1 MFFYSLFAVPYIYLI
16 SLWGSIVPTQASH
29 GRNVGDFF
37 NFYQLGYCITII
49 ACYIFPFLFCKYL
62 TYKNLKREILSKKFL
77 GLIIALI
84 VYIIIL
90 IVFYNYG
97 DLRLE
102 GKGIVHKFLI
112 NFVENENLRFYFT
125 ILSFLIGAVIIFIFF
140 EKKNDFIIV
149 SYLLILSI
157 VTFPFYQEYLDPLIL
172 LLLF

>member
-1 MFFYSLFAVPYIYLI
+1 M
-16 SLWGSIVPTQASH
+16 
-29 GRNVGDFF
+29 
-37 NFYQLGYCITII
+37 
-49 ACYIFPFLFCKYL
+49 
-62 TYKNLKREILSKKFL
+62 

-112 NFVENENLRFYFT
+112 NFLKNENLRFYFT

-172 LLLF
+172 LLLFTFFDTKISLTFKKTYLITIYFVGLLLSANIYYNYII